1 MSRAEAVIQSYR
13 RVGPAMTQT
22 TIVGGLGLFVFAL
35 STFTPTQRFGT
46 LMLVMLATALVGDL
60 ILLPALLAGPAG
72 RFFKPR
78 DIRPKKSDKSNHEE
92 ALPSAPL
99 DDMGVVVPVSVEAQP
114 SSAPAAIN
122 EETEQEESPHLR
134 LHFPRKD
141 PARRIKRS
149 Q

>member
-1 MSRAEAVIQSYR
+1 
-13 RVGPAMTQT
+13 MTQT

-46 LMLVMLATALVGDL
+46 LMLVMLAAALAGDL

-78 DIRPKKSDKSNHEE
+78 DSRPNKSEKSNPD
-92 ALPSAPL
+92 AAFPSAPL
-99 DDMGVVVPVSVEAQP
+99 EEMGVVLPVSVDAPP
-114 SSAPAAIN
+114 SSAPAAISKER
-122 EETEQEESPHLR
+122 EEEESPHLR

-141 PARRIKRS
+141 SARQIKRS

>member
-1 MSRAEAVIQSYR
+1 
-13 RVGPAMTQT
+13 
-22 TIVGGLGLFVFAL
+22 
-35 STFTPTQRFGT
+35 
-46 LMLVMLATALVGDL
+46 MLATALAGDL

-78 DIRPKKSDKSNHEE
+78 DSRPKKADNSNHDA

-99 DDMGVVVPVSVEAQP
+99 EEMGVVVPVSVEAHP
-114 SSAPAAIN
+114 SAAPAAIS
-122 EETEQEESPHLR
+122 EETEEEESPHLR

-141 PARRIKRS
+141 PPRRIKRS

>member
-1 MSRAEAVIQSYR
+1 
-13 RVGPAMTQT
+13 MTQT

-46 LMLVMLATALVGDL
+46 LMLVMLATALAGDL

-78 DIRPKKSDKSNHEE
+78 DSRRNRTDNSNHDATQRSALVEE
-92 ALPSAPL
+92 
-99 DDMGVVVPVSVEAQP
+99 MGVVVPVSVEAPP
-114 SSAPAAIN
+114 SSAPAAVS
-122 EETEQEESPHLR
+122 EEEESPHLR

-141 PARRIKRS
+141 PARQIKRS